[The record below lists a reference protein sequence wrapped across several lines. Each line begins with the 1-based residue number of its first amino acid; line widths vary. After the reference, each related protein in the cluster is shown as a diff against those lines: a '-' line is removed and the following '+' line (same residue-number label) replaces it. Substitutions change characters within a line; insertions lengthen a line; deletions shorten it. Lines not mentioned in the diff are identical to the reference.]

1 MKFMQAVLV
10 NRKFFRFIQSLQNA
24 PWVQMLS
31 VVLLIC
37 FIAVSIV
44 NLSLFDE
51 HAEREVRVQF
61 SSMDNDQTPDSI
73 FTVLEQMK
81 GEPRAE
87 ILRTHLDETPFW
99 IYASLNAAVLNHHNQ
114 MYFESRHLVQ
124 SICWRESTVGEL
136 EQLVLRT
143 NQGRLLSTSLLGKAD
158 TQGVLCQFSFVGPA
172 TLQIGLQSQAD
183 FNASSLDFE
192 RRQGFLEG
200 VLYLMIGF
208 VALAAIMTRSSLFV
222 SYGFWLFASL
232 RLVALSEGWDHTL
245 FGIELGIETLSH
257 ARMTA
262 LAMYFASTV
271 LMMWHL
277 FENVRRE
284 SWVGVLRAL
293 QGASIL
299 FMLLALVAPYR
310 TFLELFWP
318 MSLVAVSVVA
328 WVVIQYFLEK
338 RDRVAIYYLAAMLI
352 TLTGAV
358 AEVLAAWFEHT
369 LLLQYFNSASVTVF
383 ASVMTA
389 VALAEYFRKA
399 QLQQQLAAREI
410 EQAHE
415 RLESVFDIAPSAMF
429 TSSVSGELLK
439 YNKRFV
445 DVFLNREGKPVFDF
459 LQAQRLQTLFN
470 LLETPGKSSRRE
482 LPIVM
487 GDGQTRWFELVVNRD
502 DRELVGVVSDFTAR
516 KDKELALQHQAT
528 HDELT
533 GALNRRG
540 LQHSIHNRL
549 IKGAGTFTVFCTE
562 IQQFSRI
569 VSAYGLAVSDQ
580 LLQAFQIELHKYLG
594 SYGEVARLHVDQ
606 FVVLIHQ
613 ADALRAEDEFN
624 AFLEKIEAT
633 PFQLDGRAIQPTVLA
648 TLVFQGVI
656 DNVLDVME
664 TVEVSMRESSA
675 KTKRSGQAERIV
687 YEQNQ
692 TRRLL
697 EQSRTIRRLGD
708 QKLPQG
714 LTLAWQPILA
724 LEQPDMP
731 LYAEALLR
739 IKGEDGQLSSAGFLL
754 EACER
759 GGHTAFLDNWVLSQ
773 SLDFLSENSEALKKL
788 SVLSINVSPGSL
800 NDEVFLQDTLALI
813 LVHQAQA
820 SKLCLEITEVGSVIN
835 LPAVQTFIE
844 QVRTLGV
851 RIALDDFGA
860 GYSNFRYAI
869 DLHADVIK
877 IDGSIIKNIC
887 HSTESHAV
895 TTAIVGL
902 AHDLGCKCVAEWV
915 EDLHTLREV
924 KELGVDYVQGYLISP
939 AVECTRFL
947 NLQSPL
953 DLMQDQDRAMMI
965 QDIVDALPC

>member
-1 MKFMQAVLV
+1 MQAALIQT
-10 NRKFFRFIQSLQNA
+10 RFFRFIHGSQNA
-24 PWVQMLS
+24 PWIQMLS
-31 VVLLIC
+31 LVLLVC
-37 FIAVSIV
+37 FVAVAIV
-44 NLSLFDE
+44 NLSLISEENNTRIDL
-51 HAEREVRVQF
+51 QF
-61 SSMDNDQTPDSI
+61 SSLSHQEATGSLFD
-73 FTVLEQMK
+73 VLQKSKM
-81 GEPRAE
+81 EPRQSL
-87 ILRTHLDETPFW
+87 LRTHLDETPFW
-99 IYASLNAAVLNHHNQ
+99 IYASLEQEVLRPHNQ
-114 MYFESRHLVQ
+114 IYFESRHLVQ
-124 SICWRESTVGEL
+124 SICWREISTGEL
-136 EQLVLRT
+136 QQLTLRT
-143 NQGRLLSTSLLGKAD
+143 NQGRLLSAD
-158 TQGVLCQFSFVGPA
+158 LKEKVNSKGVLCQFSFIGPA
-172 TLQIGLQSQAD
+172 TLEMGLQSEAD
-183 FNASSLDFE
+183 FNASSLEFE

-200 VLYLMIGF
+200 VLYLMIGL

-222 SYGFWLFASL
+222 CYGFWLFASL

-245 FGIELGIETLSH
+245 FGIELGTHTLAH

-262 LAMYFASTV
+262 LAMYFTSTV

-293 QGASIL
+293 QGASAL
-299 FMLLALVAPYR
+299 FMVLALVAPYR

-318 MSLVAVSVVA
+318 MSLVAVMVVA

-358 AEVLAAWFEHT
+358 AEVMAAWFEHT
-369 LLLQYFNSASVTVF
+369 VLLQYFNSASVTVF

-399 QLQQQLAAREI
+399 QRQQQIAAKELA
-410 EQAHE
+410 QAHE
-415 RLESVFDIAPSAMF
+415 QLERVFDIAPSAMF
-429 TSSVSGELLK
+429 TCSSHGELK
-439 YNKRFV
+439 HFNKQFT
-445 DVFLNREGKPVFDF
+445 DVFLNREGKPIFDF
-459 LQAQRLQTLFN
+459 LQPQRLVALFN
-470 LLETPGKSSRRE
+470 LLERSGKSSRHE
-482 LPIVM
+482 LPVAS
-487 GDGQTRWFELVVNRD
+487 GEGETRWFELVVSRD
-502 DRELVGVVSDFTAR
+502 HRELVGVVSDFTAR

-549 IKGAGTFTVFCTE
+549 SKGPSTFTVFCTE
-562 IQQFSRI
+562 IQQFSRL
-569 VSAYGLAVSDQ
+569 VSAYGLSVSDH
-580 LLQAFQIELHKYLG
+580 LLQAFHTDLNKYLG
-594 SYGEVARLHVDQ
+594 AYGEIARLHVDQ
-606 FVVLIHQ
+606 FVVLVHQ
-613 ADALRAEDEFN
+613 SELAAAEDEFHD
-624 AFLEKIEAT
+624 FLERLENT

-664 TVEVSMRESSA
+664 TIEVSMREA
-675 KTKRSGQAERIV
+675 TLKTKRSDRAERV
-687 YEQNQ
+687 VFEQNQ

-708 QKLPQG
+708 QKLPPG

-724 LEQPDMP
+724 LEQPEMP

-739 IKGEDGQLSSAGFLL
+739 IKGEDGQLRSAGFLL

-759 GGHTAFLDNWVLSQ
+759 GGHTAFLDNWVLSR
-773 SLDFLSENSEALKKL
+773 SLDFLSENSEALSKL
-788 SVLSINVSPGSL
+788 SVLSINVSPASL
-800 NDEVFLQDTLALI
+800 NDEIFLQDTLALI
-813 LVHQAQA
+813 LVHQEQA

-835 LPAVQTFIE
+835 LPAVQTFIG

-860 GYSNFRYAI
+860 GYSNFRYAM
-869 DLHADVIK
+869 DLRADVIK

-947 NLQSPL
+947 NLKSPL
-953 DLMQDQDRAMMI
+953 DLIQDEDRALMI
-965 QDIVDALPC
+965 QDIVDAFPC

>member
-1 MKFMQAVLV
+1 MQAAL
-10 NRKFFRFIQSLQNA
+10 RQNT

-31 VVLLIC
+31 LVLLTC
-37 FIAVSIV
+37 FVIVSVV

-51 HAEREVRVQF
+51 QARGKVEVEF
-61 SSMDNDQTPDSI
+61 SALSNQVASGSMFDVLQTIKSSSTSP
-73 FTVLEQMK
+73 V
-81 GEPRAE
+81 
-87 ILRTHLDETPFW
+87 LRTHLDETPFW
-99 IYASLNAAVLNHHNQ
+99 IYASLLENDLRNTSQ
-114 MYFESRHLVQ
+114 IYFQSRHLVQ
-124 SICWRESTVGEL
+124 SICWRESALGEL
-136 EQLVLRT
+136 EQLELKSS
-143 NQGRLLSTSLLGKAD
+143 QGRLLSANLSNAV
-158 TQGVLCQFSFVGPA
+158 QSRGVLCQFSFVGPA
-172 TLQIGLQSQAD
+172 TLEVGLQSQAS
-183 FNASSLDFE
+183 FTASSLEFE

-200 VLYLMIGF
+200 VLYLMIGL

-222 SYGFWLFASL
+222 CYGFWLFASL
-232 RLVALSEGWDHTL
+232 RLVALSEGWDHTM
-245 FGIELGIETLSH
+245 FGIELGANTLSH

-262 LAMYFASTV
+262 LAMYFTSTV

-293 QGASIL
+293 QGASAL
-299 FMLLALVAPYR
+299 LMVLALVVPYK

-328 WVVIQYFLEK
+328 WVVVQYFLEK

-369 LLLQYFNSASVTVF
+369 VLLQYFNSASVTVF

-399 QLQQQLAAREI
+399 QQQQRSAAREI

-415 RLESVFDIAPSAMF
+415 RLENVFDIAPSAMF
-429 TSSVSGELLK
+429 TSSSRGELLH
-439 YNKRFV
+439 YNKQFT
-445 DVFLNREGKPVFDF
+445 DVFLNREGQPMFDF
-459 LQAQRLQTLFN
+459 LQAQRLMALFN
-470 LLETPGKSSRRE
+470 LLATPGKSSRRE
-482 LPIVM
+482 LPVVV
-487 GDGQTRWFELVVNRD
+487 GEGQTRWFELVVSRD
-502 DRELVGVVSDFTAR
+502 HQEMVGVVSDFTAR
-516 KDKELALQHQAT
+516 KDKELALQYQAT

-540 LQHSIHNRL
+540 LQHCIHSRL
-549 IKGAGTFTVFCTE
+549 GKGAGTFTVFCAE
-562 IQQFSRI
+562 IQQFSRL

-580 LLQAFQIELHKYLG
+580 LLQAFHTELYKFLG
-594 SYGEVARLHVDQ
+594 AYGEVARLHVDQ

-613 ADALRAEDEFN
+613 NDASKAEDEFN
-624 AFLEKIEAT
+624 DFLERIGST
-633 PFQLDGRAIQPTVLA
+633 PFQLEGRAIQPTVLA

-664 TVEVSMRESSA
+664 TIEVSMRESVS
-675 KTKRSGQAERIV
+675 KTKRSDRTERIV
-687 YEQNQ
+687 LEQNQ

-739 IKGEDGQLSSAGFLL
+739 IKGDDGKLSSAGFLL

-773 SLDFLSENSEALKKL
+773 SLDFLSENSEALEKL

-800 NDEVFLQDTLALI
+800 NDEIFLQDTLALI

-953 DLMQDQDRAMMI
+953 DLIADQERALMI
-965 QDIVDALPC
+965 QDIVDVLPC